1 MSISTDLV
9 MTGSARGW
17 MIDPLAIVGLVQFKG
32 MKAKKNSSRKGK
44 HLLCHSF
51 PYGEAHDI
59 WEMFC
64 PE

>member
-1 MSISTDLV
+1 
-9 MTGSARGW
+9 